1 MAIPVMATQP
11 SNSAPP
17 ICGERFSGEPAN
29 PASLTNPAH
38 ARLPVDAPV
47 DDMVLVVCD
56 GQPDRQL
63 RAALATLAAQ
73 ERVVVRVAPSL
84 AAVQNILT
92 AQNSSAGQTGG
103 LRAVVATD
111 GGEAAP
117 VLDLLEILRTLG
129 ISAPLLAPPPQSP
142 LDVAVLQ
149 DAGVE
154 FLAGVTP
161 ERQMRSLLER
171 LQNAQGEAPGGRR
184 GERRAELSLDDLA
197 AAGETMAR
205 ASAQGRRALRTGL
218 PVLVEGARGSG
229 KFTLIRALHAAG
241 MRRQRPLRQLDAPML
256 RAGLD
261 AAIAAMGVDVERG
274 LINDEAGGSLYLRNV
289 DRWPAPAQ
297 AALAEL
303 LRRRGA
309 RHGRVTAASPLR
321 IFAGSRQP
329 LIDLVREGRFR
340 EDLYYLLSV
349 APLTLTPLALRPED
363 IPGMA
368 QAMLERLRAGR
379 AAPLQRDFPEAFS
392 DAALQRLQSD
402 AWPGNA
408 SQLRARVLRAAHA
421 ASGPVITADH
431 VAPPRPT
438 DALAGDAGF
447 WLTED
452 MAADGG
458 GLPPGASAGSGGQLH
473 DILDIFDGQ
482 GDLRPLAEIE
492 AGVIRFAVRHYRG
505 QMSEVSRRLGI
516 GRSTLY
522 RKLKDLDMMPERDAL
537 TDCDAARSWP
547 EGAAAQRS

>member
-11 SNSAPP
+11 SNSAPRVS
-17 ICGERFSGEPAN
+17 GARFSGES
-29 PASLTNPAH
+29 ASPAH
-38 ARLPVDAPV
+38 DRPPADALT
-47 DDMVLVVCD
+47 DDVVLVVCD

-63 RAALATLAAQ
+63 RAALAAFAAQ
-73 ERVVVRVAPSL
+73 ERVVLRVAPGL
-84 AAVQNILT
+84 AAVQNIL
-92 AQNSSAGQTGG
+92 AAHNAVAGQTDGV
-103 LRAVVATD
+103 RAVVAAD
-111 GGEAAP
+111 AGEAAS
-117 VLDLLEILRTLG
+117 VLDLLEILRTRG
-129 ISAPLLAPPPQSP
+129 VSAPLLAPPPQAP
-142 LDVAVLQ
+142 LDAAVLQ

-161 ERQMRSLLER
+161 ERQMRSLQER
-171 LQNAQGEAPGGRR
+171 LQHPPGDAPGGRR

-205 ASAQGRRALRTGL
+205 AVAQGRRALRTGL

-261 AAIAAMGVDVERG
+261 AATIAMGVDVERG

-289 DRWPAPAQ
+289 DRWPTAAQ
-297 AALAEL
+297 AELAEL

-309 RHGRVTAASPLR
+309 RHGRVAAVAPLR

-363 IPGMA
+363 ISAMA

-379 AAPLQRDFPEAFS
+379 AAPLQRDLPDAFS
-392 DAALQRLQSD
+392 DAALQQLRSED
-402 AWPGNA
+402 WPGNA

-421 ASGPVITADH
+421 ATGPIITADH
-431 VAPPRPT
+431 VAPLR
-438 DALAGDAGF
+438 AAGELASDAGF

-452 MAADGG
+452 ITGG
-458 GLPPGASAGSGGQLH
+458 GGAQPAGLSGSGGQIH

-537 TDCDAARSWP
+537 ADCDAARSWP

>member
-1 MAIPVMATQP
+1 MAIPVMAIQP
-11 SNSAPP
+11 SNTASPV
-17 ICGERFSGEPAN
+17 SG
-29 PASLTNPAH
+29 
-38 ARLPVDAPV
+38 ARLPADGLG
-47 DDMVLVVCD
+47 DDVVLVVCN
-56 GQPDRQL
+56 GQPERPL
-63 RAALATLAAQ
+63 RAALAGLAAQ
-73 ERVVVRVAPSL
+73 ARLVLQIAPSL
-84 AAVQNILT
+84 AAARNIL
-92 AQNSSAGQTGG
+92 AGQARAP
-103 LRAVVATD
+103 RAVVAADADT
-111 GGEAAP
+111 AAP
-117 VLDLLEILRTLG
+117 VLDLLEILRMHG
-129 ISAPLLAPPPQSP
+129 ASAPLLAAPAALMP
-142 LDVAVLQ
+142 AEAAALQ

-161 ERQMRSLLER
+161 ERQMRSLQER
-171 LQNAQGEAPGGRR
+171 LQAAGDAPVGRR

-205 ASAQGRRALRTGL
+205 AVAQGRRALGAGL
-218 PVLVEGARGSG
+218 PVLVEGPSG
-229 KFTLIRALHAAG
+229 AGKLTLVRALHAAG

-256 RAGLD
+256 ETGLG
-261 AAIAAMGVDVERG
+261 AATAAMGVDVDRG

-289 DRWPAPAQ
+289 DRWPAVAQ
-297 AALAEL
+297 AELAEL

-309 RHGRVTAASPLR
+309 RHGRVAAVAPLR

-363 IPGMA
+363 ISGMA
-368 QAMLERLRAGR
+368 QAMLERLRANR
-379 AAPLQRDFPEAFS
+379 AAPLQRDMPDAFS
-392 DAALQRLQSD
+392 DAALQRLQSE

-408 SQLRARVLRAAHA
+408 SQLRARVMRAAHA
-421 ASGPVITADH
+421 AAGPIITADH
-431 VAPPRPT
+431 VAPPRL
-438 DALAGDAGF
+438 ANQLAGDGEPAGDHGF
-447 WLTED
+447 WLMND
-452 MAADGG
+452 AAASQASAQAHGAHG
-458 GLPPGASAGSGGQLH
+458 PAHTAGPPPGQIH

-537 TDCDAARSWP
+537 ADCDAARSWP
-547 EGAAAQRS
+547 EGAAAQPS